1 MEKFL
6 DELNETQRE
15 AATTVDG
22 PVLILAGAGT
32 GKTKTITTR
41 LAYLLSLG
49 IDPRSTLTLTFTN
62 RAAREMRDRALSM
75 ISAAQT
81 APPSLSTF
89 HKFGLIFL
97 RFHINE
103 LDIKNNFVII
113 DSDDRKKILKTL
125 CGSAIDPK
133 LASGAI
139 SRNKN
144 SLLNPDEA
152 AKIGKSFC
160 DGEDKRLCEH
170 YNKLSDIYRRYQ
182 EYLVANSLVDFDD
195 LLLLP
200 YRILKDNPE
209 LKNEISRRYQYLM
222 VDEYQD
228 TNELQ
233 FQLLRQL
240 THTHDNLCVVG
251 DDDQS
256 IYGWRGANLQNILGF
271 ADIYKNAKVIKL
283 ELNYRSTP
291 NILKAANELIAHNL
305 KRHDKKL
312 IGTHGEDGE
321 DVMLRRSSDEK
332 EEAGAIA
339 ATVLRLIESGTSAR
353 QIAVLFRINALSRAL
368 EEGFMRRRV
377 PFCLVDSVSFYERQE
392 IKDAIAYLRLIVNPN
407 DDFSFRRA
415 ILRPRR
421 GIGHTSLEKL
431 AKFADANGVSLWA
444 AIEVAELSDVTG
456 KKCAASLREFASD
469 IERLCAHAHE
479 PTGTLIDMFER
490 QIGLRRYFDERGEN
504 ERVQNLDE
512 LYGLARDFSAQNGDV
527 TIADFLS
534 ETALSSDQDSIGN
547 ETVNLMTVHAAKG
560 LEFEHVFVV
569 GLEEGFFPLIGDS
582 SDMEEERRLGYVAFT
597 RARKSL
603 TLCSA
608 ESRFFHG
615 RREKMKPSRFL
626 TEAALMQGSLAICE
640 CKAFKKGD
648 LVKHKLFGIG
658 RVTDVIKDSRESKL
672 SISFGGVTRNI
683 LSSFVEKI

>member
-1 MEKFL
+1 MERFL
-6 DELNETQRE
+6 NELNEAQRE

-62 RAAREMRDRALSM
+62 RAAREMRDRALYM
-75 ISAAQT
+75 IGAAQT
-81 APPSLSTF
+81 ALPSLSTF

-97 RFHINE
+97 RFYSGE
-103 LDIKNNFVII
+103 LGIKNNFVII

-125 CGSAIDPK
+125 CGGKIDAK

-144 SLLNPDEA
+144 SLLDPDEA

-200 YRILKDNPE
+200 YRILKNNLE
-209 LKNEISRRYQYLM
+209 LKNEISGRYQYLM

-271 ADIYKNAKVIKL
+271 ADTYKNAKVIKL

-291 NILKAANELIAHNL
+291 SILKAANELIAHNL

-312 IGTHGEDGE
+312 IGTRGEGGE

-332 EEAGAIA
+332 EEVAAIA
-339 ATVLRLIESGTSAR
+339 ATVLRLIDRGTSAR

-377 PFCLVDSVSFYERQE
+377 PFCLIDSVSFYERQE
-392 IKDAIAYLRLIVNPN
+392 IKDAIAYLRLIINPN

-421 GIGHTSLEKL
+421 GIGQLSLERL
-431 AKFADANGVSLWA
+431 ARFADERGVSLWA
-444 AIEVAELSDVTG
+444 AIDAAELPEAVS

-469 IERLCAHAHE
+469 IEQLYAHAHE
-479 PTGTLIDMFER
+479 PTGALIDMFER
-490 QIGLRRYFDERGEN
+490 QIGLRRYYDEHGES

-512 LYGLARDFSAQNGDV
+512 LYGLARDFSTQNGDAA
-527 TIADFLS
+527 IADFLS
-534 ETALSSDQDSIGN
+534 ETALASDQDSIGS
-547 ETVNLMTVHAAKG
+547 ETVNLMTIHAAKG

-569 GLEEGFFPLIGDS
+569 GLEEGFFPLVGDS
-582 SDMEEERRLGYVAFT
+582 SDIEEERRLGYVAFT
-597 RARKSL
+597 RAKKSL
-603 TLCSA
+603 TLCTA

-626 TEAALMQGSLAICE
+626 AEAALMQGSLAICE
-640 CKAFKKGD
+640 CKSFKKGD
-648 LVKHKLFGIG
+648 LVKHKIFGIG
-658 RVTDVIKDSRESKL
+658 RVTDVMKDSRESKL
-672 SISFGGVTRNI
+672 SISFGGVMRTI